1 MGRRPGGLSMK
12 LQYMLLLA
20 TAILTCDGSL
30 HASTF
35 YVDATHGRDSN
46 SGTSPAAAWQTLDRV
61 NATRFH
67 PGDRILFQS
76 GDRWQGQLILSS
88 SGDAANPIEVDR
100 YGPGP
105 LPHIDGAGKV
115 EDTVELLNV
124 EYIEVRHLEITDHGA
139 QPAVRR
145 GVLIAADNFGTAHGV
160 IVTDLYIHDVNGTNL
175 RKDNGG
181 IVFRT
186 RGGKIPSRFDGLVI
200 ARNIIWRVDRT
211 AIVGESDEFQRTR
224 WFPSLHVVINDNFAE
239 DIGGDG
245 IVPWTTDGALIE
257 GNVVLHC
264 NQRAD
269 TYNAGIWPW
278 STDNSLFQLNEV
290 AFTHG
295 TMDGEGFDSDFN
307 SRNTHFLY
315 NYSHDNDGGFMLIC
329 TPVQRN
335 RRENYGNTGTLIRN
349 NVSRDDHAR
358 TFNLSGA
365 DQVTVENNAIYIA
378 PHDDVQVLLVS
389 SWDGWSAGALFRNNI
404 FDSAGL
410 ASYGHQ
416 IARNPDGTY
425 RIAPGWGGAS
435 GIRFQ
440 DNRYCGR
447 QVDAPDD
454 RRTDAEPG
462 DCSVHLDWKEPA
474 FDPRHPELY
483 AAYLTM
489 HRRWLMRLFT
499 AEFGASPQ
507 LDMPHPYSNGKV

>member
-1 MGRRPGGLSMK
+1 MRLHHA
-12 LQYMLLLA
+12 LLLA
-20 TAILTCDGSL
+20 AAGLAGAAPL

-35 YVDATHGRDSN
+35 YVDAVLGHDSN

-67 PGDRILFQS
+67 PGDRILFRS

-88 SGDAANPIEVDR
+88 SGDAGDPIKVDR

-115 EDTVELLNV
+115 ENTVELLNV
-124 EYIEVRHLEITDHGA
+124 QYLEVRHLEITDHGDE
-139 QPAVRR
+139 PALRR
-145 GVLIAADNFGTAHGV
+145 GVLIAVDNFGTAHHV
-160 IVTDLYIHDVNGTNL
+160 IVADLYIHDINGTNQ

-186 RGGKIPSRFDGLVI
+186 SGQRIPSRFDGLLI
-200 ARNIIWRVDRT
+200 ARNIVWKVDRT
-211 AIVGESDEFQRTR
+211 AIVAESDEFQRSR
-224 WFPSLHVVINDNFAE
+224 WFPSLHVVIRDNFAE

-245 IVPWTTDGALIE
+245 IVPWATDGALIE
-257 GNVVLHC
+257 GNVVLRC

-290 AFTHG
+290 AFTRG
-295 TMDGEGFDSDFN
+295 TFDGEGFDSDFN
-307 SRNTHFLY
+307 SRNTRFLY

-329 TPVQRN
+329 TPVRRN
-335 RRENYGNTGTLIRN
+335 TRENYGNTGTVIRN
-349 NVSRDDHAR
+349 NVSYDDHSR

-378 PHDDVQVLLVS
+378 PHDRVQVLLVS
-389 SWDGWSAGALFRNNI
+389 NWDGWSNRALFRRNF

-416 IARNPDGTY
+416 TARNPDGTY
-425 RIAPGWGGAS
+425 QIAPGWGGAN
-435 GIRFQ
+435 GILFQ

-447 QVDAPDD
+447 QIDAPSD
-454 RRTDAEPG
+454 RGADSDPAYCTAHPDWTEP
-462 DCSVHLDWKEPA
+462 V
-474 FDPRHPELY
+474 FDPRHPEQY
-483 AAYLTM
+483 AAYLRE
-489 HRRWLMRLFT
+489 HREWLVRLFT
-499 AEFGASPQ
+499 AQFGTPPH
-507 LDMPHPYSNGKV
+507 LETPHPYSSGKA